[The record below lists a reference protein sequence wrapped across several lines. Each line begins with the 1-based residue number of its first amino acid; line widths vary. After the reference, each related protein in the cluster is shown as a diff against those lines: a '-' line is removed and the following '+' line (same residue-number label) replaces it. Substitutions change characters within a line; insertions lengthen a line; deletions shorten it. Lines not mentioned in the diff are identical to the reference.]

1 MTPHPSTDASAE
13 KEADRDQIVLGLR
26 RTGRSFAFIARTLNL
41 GKPREANAAFLRA
54 LAASPARDRK
64 QLRDEEMGRLQK
76 LEDTIRA
83 DRELAPFD
91 LDRQLGVLKQLR
103 AQLQA

>member
-1 MTPHPSTDASAE
+1 MTSSPS
-13 KEADRDQIVLGLR
+13 EADQTVLELR
-26 RTGRSFAFIARTLNL
+26 RAGRSFAFIARTLKL

-54 LAASPARDRK
+54 IAQAPAGDRK
-64 QLRDEEMGRLQK
+64 KLRAEEMGRLQK

-83 DRELAPFD
+83 NGELAPFD